1 MRGQER
7 EWRGRWG
14 GSEGRERVRGQE
26 RERGGEGEGKR
37 GSEGREER
45 VMRTR
50 GEERKGELG
59 WEEGEG
65 GREGGSEGRRER
77 VSWDGEGGQVRVWGL
92 KISHLLTGY

>member
-1 MRGQER
+1 M
-7 EWRGRWG
+7 
-14 GSEGRERVRGQE
+14 RGQE

-50 GEERKGELG
+50 GEEKKGELG

-65 GREGGSEGRRER
+65 GREGAKVGGR
-77 VSWDGEGGQVRVWGL
+77 G
-92 KISHLLTGY
+92 